1 MTEHTL
7 GASTDWCDGQT
18 IISASSLLSYMQG
31 LAVSA
36 TFHVA
41 VEEVEQLVIFK
52 CSLTNC

>member
-7 GASTDWCDGQT
+7 GVSTDWCDGQT

-41 VEEVEQLVIFK
+41 VEEVEQLVIF
-52 CSLTNC
+52 